1 MSDILREIGI
11 IARALSSISNIEFK
25 DINLNKGQ
33 YLFLS
38 RIAENPGII
47 NDDLAELTKVDRTV
61 VAKSVKKLENEGFIV
76 KENDPDNRKI
86 RHLFLTD
93 KGTQAYDY
101 LTREENYSEQQAL
114 LHISE
119 IEQQQLLGILKKISQ
134 NVAADWDY
142 VKKGNK
148 RNY

>member
-25 DINLNKGQ
+25 EINLNKGQ

-47 NDDLAELTKVDRTV
+47 NDDLADLTKVDRTV
-61 VAKSVKKLENEGFIV
+61 VAKSVKKLENEGFII
-76 KENDPDNRKI
+76 KENDPDNKKI
-86 RHLFLTD
+86 RHLFLTE
-93 KGTQAYDY
+93 KGQQAYDY
-101 LTREENYSEQQAL
+101 LLREENYSEQQAL
-114 LHISE
+114 LQIPE
-119 IEQQQLLGILKKISQ
+119 DEQQQLLITLKKISQ
-134 NVAADWDY
+134 NVSADWDY

-148 RNY
+148 RLY

>member
-25 DINLNKGQ
+25 EINLNKGQ

-47 NDDLAELTKVDRTV
+47 NDDLADLTKVDRTV
-61 VAKSVKKLENEGFIV
+61 VAKSVKKLENEGFII
-76 KENDPDNRKI
+76 KENDPDNKKI
-86 RHLFLTD
+86 RHLFLTE
-93 KGTQAYDY
+93 KGQQAYDY
-101 LTREENYSEQQAL
+101 LIREENYSEQQAL
-114 LHISE
+114 LQIPE
-119 IEQQQLLGILKKISQ
+119 DEQQQLLITLKKISQ
-134 NVAADWDY
+134 NVSADWDY

-148 RNY
+148 RLY

>member
-76 KENDPDNRKI
+76 KKNDSDNRKI
-86 RHLFLTD
+86 RHLFLTA
-93 KGTQAYDY
+93 KGTQAYEY

-114 LHISE
+114 LHVSE

>member
-11 IARALSSISNIEFK
+11 IARSLSSISNIEFK
-25 DINLNKGQ
+25 EVNLNKGQ

-47 NDDLAELTKVDRTV
+47 NDDLADLTKVDRTV
-61 VAKSVKKLENEGFIV
+61 VAKSVKKLENEGFII
-76 KENDPDNRKI
+76 KESDPDNRKI
-86 RHLFLTD
+86 RHLFVTD
-93 KGTQAYDY
+93 KGKNAYDY

-119 IEQQQLLGILKKISQ
+119 IEQQQLLSTLKKISQ
-134 NVAADWDY
+134 NVSSDWDY
-142 VKKGNK
+142 VKRGNK
-148 RNY
+148 RIY